1 MASII
6 IFKLKC
12 LLLLKLHFI
21 NLSFKLL
28 EADQNLLKICSFL
41 IILPFNCNLF
51 LILKLFINLT
61 KKWRTRDYYIVLI
74 ALRSGSSLMLISSSI
89 MTNLQRSSYIL
100 ITTFILSKIDS
111 YKISITYNFS
121 KEIQIIQG
129 NLIEKITIIFKVLVE
144 N

>member
-6 IFKLKC
+6 IFKLKR

-21 NLSFKLL
+21 DLFFKLL
-28 EADQNLLKICSFL
+28 ETEKNLLKICSFL
-41 IILPFNCNLF
+41 IVFPFNSNLF
-51 LILKLFINLT
+51 LIVKFFINLT
-61 KKWRTRDYYIVLI
+61 KKWGTRGYYIILI
-74 ALRSGSSLMLISSSI
+74 SLRNSSSLMMISSSI

-100 ITTFILSKIDS
+100 ITTFFLSKIDS